1 MKKNEYLDYLLY
13 IGVILSENV
22 EQIKGI
28 IKNSIINKKEEEN
41 TLMRNLMG
49 DYLSS
54 LDKDSL
60 IKLGVNIY
68 NHYSKN
74 KSSAIGKHITKM
86 CNVLQ
91 NLFLK
96 KTKYCFNL
104 LKNAINL
111 KSRKYS
117 AKTSR
122 SQSSDKLNK
131 YYNNINMNKFISY
144 NNNFYQK

>member
-1 MKKNEYLDYLLY
+1 MMIGLRIHRKAPATRTEKTRSNAGLLFF
-13 IGVILSENV
+13 V
-22 EQIKGI
+22 
-28 IKNSIINKKEEEN
+28 
-41 TLMRNLMG
+41 
-49 DYLSS
+49 
-54 LDKDSL
+54 
-60 IKLGVNIY
+60 
-68 NHYSKN
+68 
-74 KSSAIGKHITKM
+74 
-86 CNVLQ
+86 NVLEHCS
-91 NLFLK
+91 FLK

-144 NNNFYQK
+144 NNNFYQKSQEGFLKRMDKYNNKKESNKKIQQCLKEEEINFICTFSPDL